1 MIKDILEL
9 NKIKIVSAVTL
20 TTLLG
25 FVMATGHFST
35 SAILPVLGILILAG
49 GSAALNQY
57 QERDTDLLMSR
68 TKNRPIPSG
77 RISEK
82 LALFIIIF
90 EILLGSFL
98 LYIGS
103 NFLGLQLGLLAL
115 LWYNGIYTP
124 LKKKSA
130 YAVIP
135 GAFIGAIPPA
145 VGWVAG
151 GGLLSDP
158 NILIT
163 AFFLFMWQ
171 IPHFWLLTLMH
182 GKDYEQAGFPSISS
196 RYSEIQLKRITFI
209 WTLATA
215 VSSFFIPVFG
225 IVDSISQKIIIGI
238 STIALILVFLKLFNN
253 SEQGFAIKKYFIIIN
268 IFLLFVM
275 ISIFI
280 DKVAN

>member
-1 MIKDILEL
+1 MLKAILEL

-25 FVMATGHFST
+25 FVMANGSFSVG
-35 SAILPVLGILILAG
+35 AILPVLGIWILAG

-57 QERDTDLLMSR
+57 QERVTDKLMVR
-68 TKNRPIPSG
+68 TQQRPIPSG
-77 RISEK
+77 KISENF
-82 LALFIIIF
+82 ALFLIIF
-90 EILLGSFL
+90 EVLLGSIL
-98 LYIGS
+98 LYLGS

-115 LWYNGIYTP
+115 FWYNGVYTP
-124 LKKKSA
+124 LKKKTA

-135 GAFIGAIPPA
+135 GALIGAIPPA
-145 VGWVAG
+145 VGWVAAG
-151 GGLLSDP
+151 GELSDP

-163 AFFLFMWQ
+163 AFFFFMWQ

-182 GKDYEQAGFPSISS
+182 GKDYEQAGFPSISG

-215 VSSFFIPVFG
+215 VSGFFIPLFG
-225 IVDSISQKIIIGI
+225 IVDSVVQKIIIGVSI
-238 STIALILVFLKLFNN
+238 LALIAIFSKLFSG
-253 SEQGFAIKKYFIIIN
+253 SEQGFKIKKYFIIIN
-268 IFLLFVM
+268 VFLLFVM

-280 DKVAN
+280 DKVG

>member
-1 MIKDILEL
+1 MIKAILEL

-25 FVMATGHFST
+25 YVMATGEFSIG
-35 SAILPVLGILILAG
+35 AILPVLGILILAG
-49 GSAALNQY
+49 GSSALNQY
-57 QERDTDLLMSR
+57 QEKNTDILMER

-77 RISEK
+77 KISEK
-82 LALFIIIF
+82 LALIIIIS
-90 EILLGSFL
+90 EVIVGSFL
-98 LYIGS
+98 LYLGS
-103 NFLGLQLGLLAL
+103 NLLGLQLGLLAL
-115 LWYNGIYTP
+115 LWYNAIYTP

-151 GGLLSDP
+151 GGAINDP
-158 NILIT
+158 IILIT

-182 GKDYEQAGFPSISS
+182 GKDYEQAGFPSLSS
-196 RYSEIQLKRITFI
+196 RYSEDQLKKITFI

-215 VSSFFIPVFG
+215 VSCFFIPVFG
-225 IVDSISQKIIIGI
+225 IVDSISQKFIIVF
-238 STIALILVFLKLFNN
+238 STLALIAVFFKLFNN
-253 SEQGFAIKKYFIIIN
+253 TNGGFAIKKYFIIIN
-268 IFLLFVM
+268 AFLLFVM

-280 DKVAN
+280 DKLN

>member
-1 MIKDILEL
+1 MIKAILEL

-25 FVMATGHFST
+25 YVMATGEFSIG
-35 SAILPVLGILILAG
+35 AILPVLGILILAG
-49 GSAALNQY
+49 GSSALNQY
-57 QERDTDLLMSR
+57 QEKNTDILMER

-77 RISEK
+77 KISEK
-82 LALFIIIF
+82 LALIIIIS
-90 EILLGSFL
+90 EVIVGSFL
-98 LYIGS
+98 LYLGS
-103 NFLGLQLGLLAL
+103 NILGLQLGLLAL
-115 LWYNGIYTP
+115 LWYNAIYTP

-151 GGLLSDP
+151 GGAINDP
-158 NILIT
+158 IILIT

-182 GKDYEQAGFPSISS
+182 GKDYEQAGFPSLSS
-196 RYSEIQLKRITFI
+196 RYSEDQLKKITFI

-215 VSSFFIPVFG
+215 VSCFFIPVFG
-225 IVDSISQKIIIGI
+225 IVDSISQKFIIVF
-238 STIALILVFLKLFNN
+238 STLALIAVFFKLFNN
-253 SEQGFAIKKYFIIIN
+253 TNGGFAIKKYFIIIN
-268 IFLLFVM
+268 AFLLFVM

-280 DKVAN
+280 DKLN

>member
-1 MIKDILEL
+1 MTKAILEL

-25 FVMATGHFST
+25 FVMATGEFSMD
-35 SAILPVLGILILAG
+35 AILPVLGILILAG

-57 QERDTDLLMSR
+57 QERNTDKLMER

-77 RISEK
+77 KISEK
-82 LALFIIIF
+82 LALFIIIT
-90 EILLGSFL
+90 EVILGSYL
-98 LYIGS
+98 LYLGS
-103 NFLGLQLGLLAL
+103 DFLGLQLGLLAL

-151 GGLLSDP
+151 GGAITDP

-196 RYSEIQLKRITFI
+196 RYSETQLKRITFI

-215 VSSFFIPVFG
+215 VSCFFIPVFG
-225 IVDSISQKIIIGI
+225 IVDSITQKIIIGI
-238 STIALILVFLKLFNN
+238 STIALIVVFLKLFNN
-253 SEQGFAIKKYFIIIN
+253 EEQGFAIKKYFIAIN
-268 IFLLFVM
+268 VFLLFVM

-280 DKVAN
+280 DKAL